1 MIEVFHKKSVAALYG
16 LMLTS
21 VMLTA
26 CSSDD
31 ADITTSMNDTPWDGR
46 IVLSSNLTDVTRG
59 TSVTHTTQGSN
70 TVFAAGMNVDLFLS
84 ENGANTPTYEGEAYY
99 LKTTT
104 PSGNGANGIGNFS
117 FYANS
122 GRTGGAITKYWPASG
137 NGLYFYAYYP
147 AGAITGPVISTT
159 TTLQTFTCAAD
170 QGADNG
176 SLGSD
181 LMFGVPSANPIGT
194 DAANPIA
201 RPTGLTMA
209 ANAVNLNF
217 THCLSK
223 VVVIIRGDG
232 NGLAVD
238 DAQLTGAKVELGNAD
253 MYNQASVVPNTGA
266 ATATGSAN
274 QTFTVKATTNTSLT
288 NYCIIPPQLL
298 TGKTIKVTLADGGS
312 KTYTIPQNA
321 SLNVTATAGKVYTY
335 TITVGLYS
343 MSVSSTITDWS
354 ADVDVAETIYI

>member
-1 MIEVFHKKSVAALYG
+1 MIHKLHQKSVAALCG
-16 LMLTS
+16 VLLVSAMLN
-21 VMLTA
+21 A

-31 ADITTSMNDTPWDGR
+31 ADTTTSMNNTPWDGR

-59 TSVTHTTQGSN
+59 TTLTYTTQGSN
-70 TVFAAGMNVDLFLS
+70 TVFAAGLNVDLFIS
-84 ENGANTPTYEGEAYY
+84 EDGANTPIYEGEAYY
-99 LKTTT
+99 LKSTT
-104 PSGNGANGIGNFS
+104 PSGDGVNGIGNFS

-122 GRTGGAITKYWPASG
+122 GRTGDAITKYWPASG

-147 AGAITGPVISTT
+147 TGAITGKVVSTT

-181 LMFGVPSANPIGT
+181 LMFGVPSANPI
-194 DAANPIA
+194 A

-223 VVVIIRGDG
+223 VVVIIQGDG
-232 NGLAVD
+232 NGLAAD
-238 DAQLTGAKVELGNAD
+238 DAQLAGAKVELGNSN
-253 MYNQASVVPNTGA
+253 MYNQASVVPNTGI

-298 TGKTIKVTLADGGS
+298 TGKTIKVTLANGGS

-321 SLNVTATAGKVYTY
+321 SADVVATAGKVYTY

-343 MSVSSTITDWS
+343 MNVSSTITDWTEGVS
-354 ADVDVAETIYI
+354 DSGTIYI

>member
-1 MIEVFHKKSVAALYG
+1 MIQVFHKKSVAALCG
-16 LMLTS
+16 MMLAS

-31 ADITTSMNDTPWDGR
+31 TDTKVSLNDTPWDGR

-99 LKTTT
+99 LKSTA
-104 PSGNGANGIGNFS
+104 PSGDGANGVGNFN
-117 FYANS
+117 FYANNT
-122 GRTGGAITKYWPASG
+122 RTGDAITKYWPASG

-147 AGAITGPVISTT
+147 AGAITGPVVSTT
-159 TTLQTFTCAAD
+159 TTPQTFTCAAD
-170 QGADNG
+170 QGAADG

-181 LMFGVPSANPIGT
+181 LMFGVPSTNPV
-194 DAANPIA
+194 A
-201 RPTGLTMA
+201 RPTGLLMA

-217 THCLSK
+217 THSLSK
-223 VVVIIRGDG
+223 VVVIIQGDG

-238 DAQLTGAKVELGNAD
+238 DAQLTGAKVELGNEN
-253 MYNQASVVPNTGA
+253 MYNQVSVVPNTGA
-266 ATATGSAN
+266 ATATGSDN

-298 TGKTIKVTLADGGS
+298 TGKTIKVTLVDGGS

-321 SLNVTATAGKVYTY
+321 SVDVTATAGKVYTY

-354 ADVDVAETIYI
+354 ADVVVAETIYI